1 MSTKNLGRG
10 LNALLGDDD
19 NETSYVPSS
28 GETVNT
34 VALSSLEP
42 SPFQPRRVF
51 DENAIND
58 LVESIK
64 TKGVLQ
70 PLLVRRKNGEE
81 NKYEIIGGERRW
93 RASQMAGLSEVPVL
107 IKTFSDKEA
116 LEVALIENL
125 QRQDLNPLEEAEG
138 YRRLMEEFS
147 NTQEDLA
154 KAVGKSRSHVAN
166 MMRLLGLP
174 DKVKESLEQGKL
186 TSGHA
191 RALLNAKNPEQ
202 LAEIVISKGLNV
214 RQTEKL
220 AQDAGEKKPRTA
232 TAKHTEK
239 QAEWENLASDLT
251 RSLGISV
258 SIKPKARGGELI
270 LSYSNLEELDDIICR
285 LSDGK
290 KAEKN
295 DSAAPVSESVVT
307 VSSEKDED
315 AISFS
320 EEWKD
325 MNVDDDVISLDKLGG
340 NAG

>member
-1 MSTKNLGRG
+1 MSAKNLGRG

-19 NETSYVPSS
+19 NETVYVPSS

-34 VALSSLEP
+34 VSLSSLEP

-70 PLLVRRKNGEE
+70 PLLVRRKSGDAD
-81 NKYEIIGGERRW
+81 KYEIIGGERRW
-93 RASQMAGLSEVPVL
+93 RASQMAGLKEVPVL
-107 IKTFSDKEA
+107 VKSFSDKEA

-138 YRRLMEEFS
+138 YRRLMDEFS

-220 AQDAGEKKPRTA
+220 AQGAGEKKPRASTVR
-232 TAKHTEK
+232 KNEK
-239 QAEWENLASDLT
+239 QDEWDQLAADLAKT
-251 RSLGISV
+251 LGINV
-258 SIKPKARGGELI
+258 VIKPKARGGELI
-270 LSYSNLEELDDIICR
+270 LTYSNLEELDDLLRR
-285 LSDGK
+285 LGEK
-290 KAEKN
+290 KTVEN
-295 DSAAPVSESVVT
+295 QSVVSKPESN
-307 VSSEKDED
+307 VSTSENED
-315 AISFS
+315 VISFS
-320 EEWKD
+320 EEWTD
-325 MNVDDDVISLDKLGG
+325 MPNDDDVISLDKLEG
-340 NAG
+340 NNG